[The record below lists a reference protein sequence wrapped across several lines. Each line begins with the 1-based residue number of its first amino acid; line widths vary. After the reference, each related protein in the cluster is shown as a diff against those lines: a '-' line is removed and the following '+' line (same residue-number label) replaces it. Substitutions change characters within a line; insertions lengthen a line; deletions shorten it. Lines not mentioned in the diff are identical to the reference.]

1 MRYWAPVVVLL
12 ALGLAACARP
22 EVPTD
27 RFYRIE
33 APKPEHPLA
42 RPRFA
47 GALEVED
54 VSAGGLTA
62 GRAIVH
68 ADSARPNALET
79 YSYHYWA
86 EPPAYMLRDEL
97 VRYLR
102 AMGIAGSL
110 VTETMRV
117 DPPSSVVSR
126 LLRLERLTG
135 AAPRAV
141 VEMEIAL
148 RDNDRGRLLDIGI
161 YRAEAVPADDTIES
175 AVDAFSAAFA
185 EICARLAA
193 DLIPTVANNDPL

>member
-1 MRYWAPVVVLL
+1 MTHWAWVVAMV
-12 ALGLAACARP
+12 ALGLAACVQP

-33 APKPEHPLA
+33 APEPEHTLA

-47 GALEVED
+47 GVLEVED

-79 YSYHYWA
+79 YSYHFWA
-86 EPPAYMLRDEL
+86 EPPAQMLRDEL

-102 AMGIAGSL
+102 ATGIGGSV
-110 VTETMRV
+110 VTETLRV
-117 DPPSSVVSR
+117 DPATSLVSR
-126 LLRLERLTG
+126 LQRLERLTG
-135 AAPRAV
+135 AEPRAV
-141 VEMEIAL
+141 VELEIAL

-161 YRAEAVPADDTIES
+161 YRAEAEPADDTIES
-175 AVDAFSAAFA
+175 AVDAFNAAFA
-185 EICARLAA
+185 EICNRLAA
-193 DLIPTVANNDPL
+193 DLARP